1 MGTDDHKKNQKKKR
15 VFVLARNAKQGRVK
29 GTEKNGAEA
38 EWKRTNESKVY

>member
-1 MGTDDHKKNQKKKR
+1 MGTDDHKKKPKKKS
-15 VFVLARNAKQGRVK
+15 FVLARNAKQGRVK